1 MSTEIII
8 PKEPFYKLD
17 EGKYRSK
24 VQGVTFR
31 KAKNTSNQNCVI
43 NFEAFV
49 PGKERYECCAR
60 AVFPLDLKPGSQ
72 LRTFLESLLG
82 TEFFAENSGKPV
94 NLNDALRNLDCE
106 IELVH
111 GLHDE
116 EKYDW
121 PLVLVAEAKA
131 IKPKPTTDTTKEETK

>member
-1 MSTEIII
+1 MSTEIVI

-17 EGKYRSK
+17 AGHFRA
-24 VQGVTFR
+24 QIQNVTFR
-31 KAKNTSNQNCVI
+31 KAKQSKAQNCCI
-43 NFEAFV
+43 SFEVEV

-72 LRTFLESLLG
+72 LRMFLEGLLG
-82 TEFFAENSGKPV
+82 AEFFAENSGKPV
-94 NLNDALRNLDCE
+94 NLHEVLRNLDCE

-111 GLHDE
+111 GPHDE

-121 PLVLVAEAKA
+121 PLVLVSEATPIQLAKES
-131 IKPKPTTDTTKEETK
+131 KEETK

>member
-17 EGKYRSK
+17 EGKYRSQ

-31 KAKNTSNQNCVI
+31 KAKNSSNQNCVI
-43 NFEAFV
+43 NFEVQV

-72 LRTFLESLLG
+72 LRTFLERLLG
-82 TEFFAENSGKPV
+82 TEFFEENSGKPV

-111 GLHDE
+111 GPHDE
-116 EKYDW
+116 SRYDW
-121 PLVLVAEAKA
+121 PLVLVAEAKP
-131 IKPKPTTDTTKEETK
+131 IQSVKETKEETK